1 MHAVDLESR
10 KTKVL
15 KAIISTHID
24 TALPVGSSLLSR
36 RFQFNL
42 SPATIRNTMADL
54 ERDGFIAQPHTS
66 AGRVPTDK
74 GYRYYIDSLLEIEE
88 FDPDGQERIEPEYRF
103 PQVRGY
109 EDIFLEVSRILSQW
123 TNYTALVHFY
133 RPRHSHL
140 YLEGVS
146 FILEQPEFQDARK
159 VKLIFRA
166 FDDKA
171 ELLKIMEDD
180 LETEGVNVHIGRE
193 NRYEDLYDCSLVTST
208 YKMSNKFKGTLGII
222 GPKRMGYS
230 RVISVVNYVANLVT
244 RILS

>member
-1 MHAVDLESR
+1 MHAIDLEAR

-24 TALPVGSSLLSR
+24 TALPVGSSLLSH

-54 ERDGFIAQPHTS
+54 ERDGFITQPHTS

-88 FDPDGQERIEPEYRF
+88 FTPDQDERIEQGYRF
-103 PQVRGY
+103 PQVREY
-109 EDIFLEVSRILSQW
+109 EDIFPEVSRILSQW

-133 RPRHSHL
+133 RPLHSHL

-146 FILEQPEFQDARK
+146 FILEQPEFQDAQK

-166 FDDKA
+166 FDDKV
-171 ELLKIMEDD
+171 ELLKIMEED

-208 YKMSNKFKGTLGII
+208 YKMSNKLKGTLGII

-230 RVISVVNYVANLVT
+230 KVISVVNYVANLVT
-244 RILS
+244 RLLS